1 MLDAATDQV
10 IDRQIR
16 LQIMHL
22 PDYTHISVNSGAL
35 MITEEFRQSLARV
48 REAID
53 SSAEWSI
60 FNSVPAGVSRRL
72 DLDAPEEYLDFL
84 LAADGAIMGSVV
96 ILDRK
101 YVEKLQGLI
110 SPNRVE
116 VPEDPDTW
124 FVVGKINENPV
135 LVNRRDGSI
144 WTYPDML
151 ASWWVSRRFERVAD
165 SLAEF
170 VSEYALGS
178 GYLRITGSTESDEW
192 WQLLRRLGNV

>member
-1 MLDAATDQV
+1 
-10 IDRQIR
+10 
-16 LQIMHL
+16 
-22 PDYTHISVNSGAL
+22 
-35 MITEEFRQSLARV
+35 MITEEFRQGLARV

-53 SSAEWSI
+53 SSEERSI
-60 FNSVPAGVSRRL
+60 FSSVPAAVSRRP

-101 YVEKLQGLI
+101 YVEKSQGLI

-116 VPEDPDTW
+116 VPEDPDNW
-124 FVVGKINENPV
+124 FVVGKINDNPV

-151 ASWWVSRRFERVAD
+151 VSWWASRRFERVAD

-178 GYLRITGSTESDEW
+178 GYLRITGSSESDEW
-192 WQLLRRLGNV
+192 WQLLRYLGNV